1 MLGVLPE
8 AQCKGT
14 MPKHHS
20 GKAVRAA
27 SAPQRQH
34 AAQLEQIAHVQ
45 LGESEAE
52 RLWRDASRHRREL
65 LRRLGRDVGQRVAVL
80 DYLTNIH
87 PQHSDVATI
96 DAAALGA
103 IERLVMSD
111 ALTGLYDR
119 GYFEHALK
127 REVDR
132 SCRSG
137 TSVSLLL
144 LDVDEF
150 KELNDAYGSRVGD
163 RVLRTLGDLVRK
175 DVRAADVPCRVRGDE
190 LAIILPDEQQ
200 SAARLVAERFR
211 ADVESWF
218 AVNPVCGR
226 FLEVS
231 VSVGIATVPLD
242 ASGPEHLFITA
253 ERALCQAKRA
263 GSNRI
268 VTAADLVDPPTPVVA

>member
-1 MLGVLPE
+1 MAKHNTGEAVL
-8 AQCKGT
+8 AQT
-14 MPKHHS
+14 ALSRP
-20 GKAVRAA
+20 
-27 SAPQRQH
+27 H
-34 AAQLEQIAHVQ
+34 ADRVAEIAHIQ

-87 PQHSDVATI
+87 PHHGDVAVI

-132 SCRSG
+132 CRRSG
-137 TSVSLLL
+137 ASLSLLL
-144 LDVDEF
+144 LDLDEF
-150 KELNDAYGSRVGD
+150 KEINDAYGSRVGD
-163 RVLRTLGDLVRK
+163 RVLRTLGDLIRK
-175 DVRAADVPCRVRGDE
+175 DVRAADLPCRVRGDE
-190 LAIILPDEQQ
+190 LGIILPDEQQ
-200 SAARLVAERFR
+200 SDARLVAERFR
-211 ADVESWF
+211 KDVESWF
-218 AVNPVCGR
+218 EANPVCGQ
-226 FLEVS
+226 FLEVT
-231 VSVGIATVPLD
+231 VSGGIATVPLD
-242 ASGPEHLFITA
+242 ASGPEHLFIKA

-268 VTAADLVDPPTPVVA
+268 VTAADLVDPPTPAAA